1 MQINKIENGRSQLN
15 STKLRRGLLAG
26 SAIAIAFTAT
36 PQIALAQ
43 DAEGIEE
50 RIIVTGSRI
59 VRDGND
65 APTPVSV
72 ITKAEIDAEAPA
84 SITDFVNT
92 LPAVAG
98 SQTAQTNS
106 GSLSSSNSGIS
117 ALNLRQMGSNRT
129 LVLLD
134 GRRSVPSSTAG
145 LVDINTFPQSLI
157 ERVDVVTGGASAAYG
172 SDAVSGVVNFIL
184 DRDYEGVKGS
194 YQYGITTYGDTP
206 NHKIELAAGT
216 SLLDDR
222 LHVIGAFEW
231 FKQTGVD
238 TLNRDWNDSRTFLVN
253 NPYYVE
259 GNGEPERYWGS
270 GIGESILAP
279 GGLITSGPFMGT
291 YFGAQGLN
299 GEASVNQF
307 AYGATTGRWMIGGD
321 YDLDDSHFGSNSLS
335 PHEERIGAFGR
346 IGFEVTPN
354 IELFAQVSWNKYE
367 NTSYYQQTPASF
379 TAQLDNPFL
388 PTDFVDMVNAY
399 NTANPGSEVTSFSV
413 GTSTAGIPSAGA
425 NNSRTVERYLVGAEG
440 DAGILG
446 GLAWDVSYQY
456 GRADLDQ
463 YLTNTFNWNRFYS
476 ALDAVDDGFGNAVCR
491 DMTLFADCVPL
502 NLIGIG
508 GVTPEALEFL
518 FAEAPERSQIIT
530 QEVAAFNVIADN
542 ILDLWAGPIALGIG
556 GEWRREEV
564 ESILDPGQYDT
575 SLAQYSRGWLYGNY
589 KNDNGAYNVK
599 EAYIEAL
606 VPLFDGADFN
616 GAFRITDYSS
626 SGSVNTWKAGL
637 TWEINPSIKVRGTV
651 SRDIRAGNLDD
662 QFSSGTARTNAI
674 SRPLL
679 DGSGDVSDQFVQAQT
694 GNPNIAP
701 EKALTYGFGAIFTP
715 EFAPG
720 FSFAVD
726 YWNIDLTDA
735 ISSLSAE
742 NTVLFCFEQNVA
754 EQCLN
759 IVYTDSPDVRYAT
772 PRDAD
777 IDTIFLPKFNFAGQ
791 QASGIDFEANYRT
804 PVGPGDLSLRAVAT
818 YYIENVTDTGVS
830 FPTDAAGSRDL
841 PELQYR
847 FSAGYALDAFNAV
860 LVARGFSAG
869 VIDNNYVECT
879 SGCPLSTP
887 EARTVN
893 NNKLEGAIYF
903 DTNFSY
909 SFEVGAVRAK
919 AIFAIKNL
927 LDRDPYIFGQG
938 STGGNNVAAYP
949 QTARELY
956 DTLGRTF
963 RLGVS
968 FEY

>member
-1 MQINKIENGRSQLN
+1 MQIDKIDNGRSQLK
-15 STKLRRGLLAG
+15 STILRRGLLTG
-26 SAIAIAFTAT
+26 SAIAVALTAM
-36 PQIALAQ
+36 PQIAFAQ
-43 DAEGIEE
+43 DADE
-50 RIIVTGSRI
+50 RIVVTGSRI

-98 SQTAQTNS
+98 SQDAQTNS

-117 ALNLRQMGSNRT
+117 ALDLREMGSNRT

-184 DRDYEGVKGS
+184 DRDYEGVKGG

-206 NHKIELAAGT
+206 NHKIDLTAGT

-222 LHVIGAFEW
+222 LHIIGSFEW

-238 TLNRDWNDSRTFLVN
+238 TLNRDWNNSRTFLVN
-253 NPYYVE
+253 NPAYVP
-259 GNGEPERYWGS
+259 GNGEPERYWGP

-291 YFGAQGLN
+291 YFGNFDGMGQ
-299 GEASVNQF
+299 ASINQF

-321 YDLDDSHFGSNSLS
+321 YDLEDSHFGSNSLS
-335 PHEERIGAFGR
+335 PNEERIGAFGR
-346 IGFEVTPN
+346 IGFEVTPS
-354 IELFAQVSWNKYE
+354 IELFAQVSWNRYE
-367 NTSYYQQTPASF
+367 NESYYQQTPSSF

-388 PTDFVDMVNAY
+388 PTAFVDQVTAY
-399 NTANPGSEVTSFSV
+399 NAANPGAEVTSFSI
-413 GTSTAGIPSAGA
+413 GTGTAGLPAAGA
-425 NNSRTVERYLVGAEG
+425 TNTRTVERYLVGAEG
-440 DAGILG
+440 DLGLLG
-446 GLAWDVSYQY
+446 GLTWDVSYQY

-463 YLTNTFNWNRFYS
+463 LLNNTFNWNRFRA
-476 ALDAVDDGFGNAVCR
+476 ALDAVEVGGNIVCR
-491 DMTLFADCVPL
+491 DTTLFADCVPL

-508 GVTPEALEFL
+508 GVTQEAKDFL
-518 FAEAPERSQIIT
+518 YAEAPNRNQIIT
-530 QEVAAFNVIADN
+530 QSVAAFNIIADD

-556 GEWRREEV
+556 GEYRREEV
-564 ESILDPGQYDT
+564 ESILDPGQYDR
-575 SLAQYSRGWLYGNY
+575 SIPQYSGGWLYGNY
-589 KNDNGAYNVK
+589 KNDNGSYNVK
-599 EAYIEAL
+599 EAYIETL
-606 VPLFDGADFN
+606 IPLFDGADFN
-616 GAFRITDYSS
+616 GAFRWTDYSS
-626 SGSVNTWKAGL
+626 SGSVNTWKAGV
-637 TWEINPSIKVRGTV
+637 TWEVNPSIKLRGTV

-674 SRPLL
+674 SRPSLTGGT
-679 DGSGDVSDQFVQAQT
+679 DTSDQFVQAQT
-694 GNPNIAP
+694 GNPLIAP

-735 ISSLSAE
+735 ISALSAE

-759 IVYTDSPDVRYAT
+759 IVYADTPDIRYAT
-772 PRDAD
+772 PRDTD
-777 IDTIFLPKFNFAGQ
+777 IETIFLPKFNFASQ
-791 QASGIDFEANYRT
+791 QASGIDVEANYRT

-830 FPTDAAGSRDL
+830 FPTDAAGSRGL
-841 PELQYR
+841 PDFQYR
-847 FSAGYALDAFNAV
+847 FSAGYSIDALSAV
-860 LVARGFSAG
+860 FVARGFGAG
-869 VIDNNYVECT
+869 VISNNYVECA
-879 SGCPLSTP
+879 SGCPLSSP

-893 NNKLEGAIYF
+893 NNKLEGTIYL
-903 DTNFSY
+903 DTNFTY
-909 SFEVGAVRAK
+909 RFDVGGVEAK
-919 AIFAIKNL
+919 AIFAVKNL
-927 LDRDPYIFGQG
+927 LDRDPYIFGAG
-938 STGGNNVAAYP
+938 STGGNNVPAYP

-956 DTLGRTF
+956 NTLGRTF
-963 RLGVS
+963 RLGIS

>member
-1 MQINKIENGRSQLN
+1 MQIDKIDNGRSQQKSN
-15 STKLRRGLLAG
+15 VLRRGLLAG
-26 SAIAIAFTAT
+26 SAIAVAFTAM
-36 PQIALAQ
+36 PQLAHAQ
-43 DAEGIEE
+43 DE
-50 RIIVTGSRI
+50 RIVVTGSRI

-72 ITKAEIDAEAPA
+72 ISKAEIEAEAPA
-84 SITDFVNT
+84 SIADFVNT

-98 SQTAQTNS
+98 SQNAQTNS

-117 ALNLRQMGSNRT
+117 ALNLREMGSDRT

-216 SLLDDR
+216 SLMDDR
-222 LHVIGAFEW
+222 LHIIGAFEW

-238 TLNRDWNDSRTFLVN
+238 TLNRDWQDSRTFLLN
-253 NPYYVE
+253 NPFYAP
-259 GNGEPERYWGS
+259 GNGEPERYWGP
-270 GIGESILAP
+270 GVGESILAP

-291 YFGAQGLN
+291 YFGNQDLN
-299 GEASVNQF
+299 GQASVNQF
-307 AYGATTGRWMIGGD
+307 AYGAVGGRWMIGGD
-321 YDLDDSHFGSNSLS
+321 YDLDNYHFASNSLS
-335 PHEERIGAFGR
+335 PHEKRIGAFGR

-354 IELFAQVSWNKYE
+354 IELFAQVSWNRYE
-367 NTSYYQQTPASF
+367 NESYYQQTPASF

-388 PTDFVDMVNAY
+388 PTAFVESVEAY
-399 NTANPGSEVTSFSV
+399 NADPNNTPVTSFSI

-425 NNSRTVERYLVGAEG
+425 TNERTVERYLVGAEG

-446 GLAWDVSYQY
+446 GLTWDVSYQY
-456 GRADLDQ
+456 GRADLNQ
-463 YLTNTFNWNRFYS
+463 LLNNTFNWNRFFS

-491 DMTLFADCVPL
+491 DTTLFADCVPL

-508 GVTPEALEFL
+508 GVTPEALDFL
-518 FAEAPERSQIIT
+518 MAEAPNRNQIIT
-530 QEVAAFNVIADN
+530 QEVAAFNIIADN

-564 ESILDPGQYDT
+564 ESILDPGQYDRDIP
-575 SLAQYSRGWLYGNY
+575 QYSSGWLYGNY
-589 KNDNGAYNVK
+589 KNDNGDYNVK
-599 EAYIEAL
+599 EGYIEAL
-606 VPLFDGADFN
+606 VPLFEGADFN

-637 TWEINPSIKVRGTV
+637 TWQIIPDIKIRGTV

-674 SRPLL
+674 SRPSL
-679 DGSGDVSDQFVQAQT
+679 DASGNVIVGSDTSDQFVQAQT
-694 GNPNIAP
+694 GNPAIAP

-720 FSFAVD
+720 FSLAVD

-735 ISSLSAE
+735 ISALSAE
-742 NTVLFCFEQNVA
+742 NTVLFCFEQKVA

-759 IVYTDSPDVRYAT
+759 IVYADTPGTRYAT
-772 PRDAD
+772 PRDTD
-777 IDTIFLPKFNFAGQ
+777 IETIFLPK
-791 QASGIDFEANYRT
+791 
-804 PVGPGDLSLRAVAT
+804 LSLQCVL
-818 YYIENVTDTGVS
+818 S
-830 FPTDAAGSRDL
+830 FA
-841 PELQYR
+841 
-847 FSAGYALDAFNAV
+847 
-860 LVARGFSAG
+860 
-869 VIDNNYVECT
+869 
-879 SGCPLSTP
+879 
-887 EARTVN
+887 
-893 NNKLEGAIYF
+893 
-903 DTNFSY
+903 
-909 SFEVGAVRAK
+909 
-919 AIFAIKNL
+919 
-927 LDRDPYIFGQG
+927 
-938 STGGNNVAAYP
+938 
-949 QTARELY
+949 
-956 DTLGRTF
+956 
-963 RLGVS
+963 
-968 FEY
+968 